1 MTIFEVFR
9 KITPE
14 RIAGVEL
21 RRARIELM
29 AAERELDKSNSSVAY
44 WKQRIERLSAHAVA
58 AKDLSPPRI
67 EEAA

>member
-1 MTIFEVFR
+1 MNILDIFR
-9 KITPE
+9 KVTPE

-21 RRARIELM
+21 RRAHIELM

-44 WKQRIERLSAHAVA
+44 WKQRIERLSAQAVA
-58 AKDLSPPRI
+58 AKDLSLPRV

>member
-1 MTIFEVFR
+1 MNTLDVFR

-14 RIAGVEL
+14 RIAGAEL

-44 WKQRIERLSAHAVA
+44 WKQRIERLSAQAVA
-58 AKDLSPPRI
+58 AKDLSLPRV

>member
-1 MTIFEVFR
+1 MSIFEVFR

-44 WKQRIERLSAHAVA
+44 WKQRIERLSAQAVA
-58 AKDLSPPRI
+58 AKEPNFLQI